1 MDISQLHLLGTG
13 YGLTAE
19 EESAL
24 QIQLLK
30 RKAQE
35 KLYRRVLP
43 MAHAWEACP
52 QSCCAAL
59 TRPALRPTF
68 MSIQRFGPC
77 AAFSFGAALS
87 GQQLTTSLQWG
98 LPTSWRNPENS
109 FTFGE

>member
-43 MAHAWEACP
+43 MAHAWNACP
-52 QSCCAAL
+52 QSCCADT
-59 TRPALRPTF
+59 TRTVPNVHTDPTLW
-68 MSIQRFGPC
+68 PC
-77 AAFSFGAALS
+77 AAFSFGAASS